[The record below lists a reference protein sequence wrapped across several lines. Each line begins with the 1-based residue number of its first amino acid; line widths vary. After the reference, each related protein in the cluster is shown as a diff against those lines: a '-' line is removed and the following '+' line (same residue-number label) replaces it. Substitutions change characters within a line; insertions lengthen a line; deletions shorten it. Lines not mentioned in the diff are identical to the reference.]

1 MENEMNQQS
10 TSRGR
15 NLRPLMLIP
24 VAVLIAKGMSHRRG
38 RRDTA
43 AAGPGFRSGGF
54 GRHGRFGQVD
64 PATGEFRLPPRIEAM
79 LDAWHKRAHDEGEAP
94 EPVTV

>member
-1 MENEMNQQS
+1 MENEMNQQPIPK
-10 TSRGR
+10 GR

-24 VAVLIAKGMSHRRG
+24 VAVLIVKGMSHHRG

-43 AAGPGFRSGGF
+43 AAGPGFRPYGPW
-54 GRHGRFGQVD
+54 RHGRFGQVD
-64 PATGEFRLPPRIEAM
+64 QATGEFRLPPRIDSM
-79 LDAWHKRAHDEGEAP
+79 LDAWHKRAHDGGETP

>member
-1 MENEMNQQS
+1 MNPQS
-10 TSRGR
+10 TPKGR
-15 NLRPLMLIP
+15 NLKPLLLIP
-24 VAVLIAKGMSHRRG
+24 VAVAIAKGMSHHRDRRE
-38 RRDTA
+38 
-43 AAGPGFRSGGF
+43 AAGGPGYRRHGF

-79 LDAWHKRAHDEGEAP
+79 LDAWHKRAHAEGETP

>member
-1 MENEMNQQS
+1 MNQQS
-10 TSRGR
+10 TRKGR
-15 NLRPLMLIP
+15 NLRPLLLIP
-24 VAVLIAKGMSHRRG
+24 VAVAIARGMSHHRG
-38 RRDTA
+38 RWDATA
-43 AAGPGFRSGGF
+43 GGPGFRHHRP

-79 LDAWHKRAHDEGEAP
+79 LDAWHKRAHDESETP